1 MKKILLTFVVSILLF
16 SAFAQSS
23 IDEFTNLKSEGEMPE
38 SVLRFLNQD
47 LTSDEQNYFIKEMI
61 KDGKILYG
69 TKLNRYIEQIADHL
83 LVSYPELRQQ
93 LHFLIL
99 KSPVV
104 NASATEQGFVLV
116 NLGLIAQVSNE
127 SELAFV
133 LAHEISHFVEHH
145 ITELEKY
152 REKISPQDYKDYF
165 LRYHNRSRETEMAA
179 DKWAIERYYK
189 DSPYSYEV
197 LDGVFDVLQ
206 YSYLPFEEMP
216 FPRSFVETDFYQ
228 FPENYFLNSVAP
240 ISNRE
245 DYVDTLSTHPNIQKR
260 RANAQLLLPDNPQPE
275 RKVFVQSETLFN
287 EIRALARFECINI
300 FLTNH
305 DYGDALYNT
314 YVLQQLYPN
323 NQFLQ
328 VAMSAALYG
337 FSKHKNYGGIRSVLD
352 NYKHIEGEKQQVH
365 YFFSKVNRDEM
376 LLLALRNAWITSR
389 RYPNNDYLSL
399 ILRDLMRDLVMKNKM
414 TYTDFSDYPQGME
427 VGEIPPETPA
437 EITSDSTAVRN
448 KYQQIKQTAKN
459 RKVIP
464 NKKFKT
470 ANFMLVDLRQDEDF
484 MKLLETVTHEC
495 EDEKIHEII
504 ADEKTFA
511 VPEKIIVVNPYYY
524 YSGKKKDVKTIK
536 KNYEKSEKD
545 SETLMTL
552 AEKTTQKLDL
562 NSEIYTIEK
571 VRRMNTEQYNHYAKI
586 RHWIAD
592 FIEAD
597 DVNMVYYQSIGIDSV
612 IAELGT
618 NSISLFLVHQKNSR
632 FFNGRKVQPI
642 IYTALMPFLLPVSA
656 LQVAFLNK
664 STTIESYLVNL
675 ETGKVIRSWRQ
686 TTESSIEQ
694 AYTHAFVYD
703 VFYQIKKGK

>member
-1 MKKILLTFVVSILLF
+1 MKKFLLTCLVSILLF
-16 SAFAQSS
+16 SAFTQSS
-23 IDEFTNLKSEGEMPE
+23 IDEFTALKSEGEMSE
-38 SVLRFLNQD
+38 SVLKFLNRNFP
-47 LTSDEQNYFIKEMI
+47 SEEQNYFIKEMI

-69 TKLNRYIEQIADHL
+69 TKLNLYIEKIADNL

-99 KSPVV
+99 KSPLV

-189 DSPYSYEV
+189 NSPYSYEV

-206 YSYLPFEEMP
+206 YAYLPFEEIP
-216 FPRSFVETDFYQ
+216 FPRSFVETNFYQ
-228 FPENYFLNSVAP
+228 FPENYFLTSMAP
-240 ISNRE
+240 ISKRE
-245 DYVDTLSTHPNIQKR
+245 DYMDTLSTHPNIQKR
-260 RANAQLLLPDNPQPE
+260 RANAQLLLPDAPQPD

-300 FLTNH
+300 FLTDH
-305 DYGDALYNT
+305 DYGNALYNT
-314 YVLQQLYPN
+314 YALQQLYPE
-323 NQFLQ
+323 NQFLE

-399 ILRDLMRDLVMKNKM
+399 IVRDLMRDLVLKNKM

-437 EITSDSTAVRN
+437 ENTSDSTSVRN
-448 KYQQIKQTAKN
+448 KYQQIKQTPKN

-464 NKKFKT
+464 TKKFKT
-470 ANFMLVDLRQDEDF
+470 ENFMLVDLRQDEDF
-484 MKLLETVTHEC
+484 MKLLESVTREC
-495 EDEKIHEII
+495 EDEKINQLI
-504 ADEKTFA
+504 AEETFMI
-511 VPEKIIVVNPYYY
+511 PEKIIVANPYYY

-536 KNYEKSEKD
+536 KNYEKSEKN

-552 AEKTTQKLDL
+552 AEKTTRKLDL

-571 VRRMNTEQYNHYAKI
+571 VQQMNTGQYNNYAKV
-586 RHWIAD
+586 RNWITD
-592 FIEAD
+592 FINAD
-597 DVNMVYYQSIGIDSV
+597 NVNMVYYQSIGIDSV
-612 IAELGT
+612 VGELGT
-618 NSISLFLVHQKNSR
+618 NSISLFMVYQKNAR
-632 FFNGRKVQPI
+632 FFNGGKLLPI
-642 IYTALMPFLLPVSA
+642 TYTAFVPFLFPFSA
-656 LQVAFLNK
+656 LQIAFTNK
-664 STTIESYLVNL
+664 STIIESYLVNI

-686 TTESSIEQ
+686 TTESSMEQ

>member
-1 MKKILLTFVVSILLF
+1 MKKFLLTCLVSILFF
-16 SAFAQSS
+16 SAFTQSS
-23 IDEFTNLKSEGEMPE
+23 IDEFTALKSEGEMSE
-38 SVLRFLNQD
+38 SVLKFLNRNFP
-47 LTSDEQNYFIKEMI
+47 SEEQNYFIKEMI

-69 TKLNRYIEQIADHL
+69 TKLNLYIEKIADNL

-99 KSPVV
+99 KSPLV

-189 DSPYSYEV
+189 NSPYSYEV

-206 YSYLPFEEMP
+206 YAYLPFEEIP

-228 FPENYFLNSVAP
+228 FPENYFLTSMAP
-240 ISNRE
+240 ISKRE
-245 DYVDTLSTHPNIQKR
+245 DYMDTLSTHPNIQKR
-260 RANAQLLLPDNPQPE
+260 RANAQLLLPDAPQPD

-300 FLTNH
+300 FLTDH
-305 DYGDALYNT
+305 DYGNALYNT
-314 YVLQQLYPN
+314 YALQQLYPE
-323 NQFLQ
+323 NQFLE

-399 ILRDLMRDLVMKNKM
+399 IVRDLMRDLVLKNKM

-437 EITSDSTAVRN
+437 ENTSDSTSVRN
-448 KYQQIKQTAKN
+448 KYQQIKQTPKN

-464 NKKFKT
+464 TKKFKT
-470 ANFMLVDLRQDEDF
+470 ENFMLVDLRQDEDF
-484 MKLLETVTHEC
+484 MKLLESVTREC
-495 EDEKIHEII
+495 EDEKINQLI
-504 ADEKTFA
+504 AEETFMI
-511 VPEKIIVVNPYYY
+511 PEKIIVANPYYY

-536 KNYEKSEKD
+536 KNYEKSEKN

-552 AEKTTQKLDL
+552 AEKTTRKLDL

-571 VRRMNTEQYNHYAKI
+571 VQQMNTGQYNNYAKV
-586 RHWIAD
+586 RNWITD
-592 FIEAD
+592 FINAD
-597 DVNMVYYQSIGIDSV
+597 NVNMVYYQSIGIDSV
-612 IAELGT
+612 VGELGT
-618 NSISLFLVHQKNSR
+618 NSISLFMVYQKNAR
-632 FFNGRKVQPI
+632 FFNGGKLLPI
-642 IYTALMPFLLPVSA
+642 TYTAFVPFLFPFSA
-656 LQVAFLNK
+656 LQIAFTNK
-664 STTIESYLVNL
+664 STIIESYLVNI

>member
-1 MKKILLTFVVSILLF
+1 MKKFLLTCLVSILFF
-16 SAFAQSS
+16 SAFTQSS
-23 IDEFTNLKSEGEMPE
+23 IDEFTALKSEGEMSE
-38 SVLRFLNQD
+38 SVLKFLNRNFP
-47 LTSDEQNYFIKEMI
+47 SEEQNYFIKEMI

-69 TKLNRYIEQIADHL
+69 TKLNLYIEKIADNL

-99 KSPVV
+99 KSPLV

-189 DSPYSYEV
+189 NSPYSYEV

-206 YSYLPFEEMP
+206 YAYLPFEEIP
-216 FPRSFVETDFYQ
+216 FPRSFVETNFYQ
-228 FPENYFLNSVAP
+228 FPENYFLTSMAP
-240 ISNRE
+240 ISKRE
-245 DYVDTLSTHPNIQKR
+245 DYMDTLSTHPNIQKR
-260 RANAQLLLPDNPQPE
+260 RANAQLLLPDAPQPD

-300 FLTNH
+300 FLTDH
-305 DYGDALYNT
+305 DYGNALYNT
-314 YVLQQLYPN
+314 YALQQLYPE
-323 NQFLQ
+323 NQFLE

-399 ILRDLMRDLVMKNKM
+399 IVRDLMRDLVLKNKM

-437 EITSDSTAVRN
+437 ENTSDSTSVRN
-448 KYQQIKQTAKN
+448 KYQQIKQTPKN

-464 NKKFKT
+464 TKKFKT
-470 ANFMLVDLRQDEDF
+470 ENFMLVDLRQDEDF
-484 MKLLETVTHEC
+484 MKLLESVTREC
-495 EDEKIHEII
+495 EDEKINQLI
-504 ADEKTFA
+504 AEETFMI
-511 VPEKIIVVNPYYY
+511 PEKIIVANPYYY

-536 KNYEKSEKD
+536 KNYEKSEKN

-552 AEKTTQKLDL
+552 AEKTTRKLDL

-571 VRRMNTEQYNHYAKI
+571 VQQMNTGQYNNYAKV
-586 RHWIAD
+586 RNWITD
-592 FIEAD
+592 FINAD
-597 DVNMVYYQSIGIDSV
+597 NVNMVYYQSIGIDSV
-612 IAELGT
+612 VGELGT
-618 NSISLFLVHQKNSR
+618 NSISLFMVYQKNAR
-632 FFNGRKVQPI
+632 FFNGGKLLPI
-642 IYTALMPFLLPVSA
+642 TYTAFVPFLFPFSA
-656 LQVAFLNK
+656 LQIAFTNK
-664 STTIESYLVNL
+664 STIIESYLVNI

>member
-1 MKKILLTFVVSILLF
+1 MKKFLLTCLVSILFF
-16 SAFAQSS
+16 SAFTQSS
-23 IDEFTNLKSEGEMPE
+23 IDEFTALKSEGEMSE
-38 SVLRFLNQD
+38 SVLKFLNRNFP
-47 LTSDEQNYFIKEMI
+47 SEEQNYFIKEMI

-69 TKLNRYIEQIADHL
+69 TKLNLYIEKIADNL

-99 KSPVV
+99 KSPLV

-189 DSPYSYEV
+189 NSPYSYEV

-206 YSYLPFEEMP
+206 YAYLPFEEIP
-216 FPRSFVETDFYQ
+216 FPRSFVETNFYQ
-228 FPENYFLNSVAP
+228 FPENYFLTSMAP
-240 ISNRE
+240 ISKRE
-245 DYVDTLSTHPNIQKR
+245 DYMDTLSTHPNIQKR
-260 RANAQLLLPDNPQPE
+260 RANAQLLLPDAPQPD

-300 FLTNH
+300 FLTDH
-305 DYGDALYNT
+305 DYGNALYNT
-314 YVLQQLYPN
+314 YALQQLYPE
-323 NQFLQ
+323 NQFLE

-399 ILRDLMRDLVMKNKM
+399 IVRDLMRDLVLKNKM

-437 EITSDSTAVRN
+437 ENTSDSTAVRN
-448 KYQQIKQTAKN
+448 KYQQIKQTPKN

-464 NKKFKT
+464 TKKFKT
-470 ANFMLVDLRQDEDF
+470 ENFMLVDLRQDEDF
-484 MKLLETVTHEC
+484 MKLIESVTREC
-495 EDEKIHEII
+495 EDEKINQLI
-504 ADEKTFA
+504 AEETFMI
-511 VPEKIIVVNPYYY
+511 PEKIIVANPYYY

-536 KNYEKSEKD
+536 KNYEKSEKN

-552 AEKTTQKLDL
+552 AEKTTRKLDL

-571 VRRMNTEQYNHYAKI
+571 VQQMNTGQYNHYAKV
-586 RHWIAD
+586 RHWITD
-592 FIEAD
+592 FIHAD
-597 DVNMVYYQSIGIDSV
+597 NVNMVYYQSIGIDSV
-612 IAELGT
+612 VGELGT
-618 NSISLFLVHQKNSR
+618 NSISLFMVYQKNAR
-632 FFNGRKVQPI
+632 FFNGGKLLPI
-642 IYTALMPFLLPVSA
+642 TYTAFVPFLFPFSA
-656 LQVAFLNK
+656 LQIAFTNK
-664 STTIESYLVNL
+664 STIIESYLVNI

-686 TTESSIEQ
+686 TTESSMEQ

>member
-1 MKKILLTFVVSILLF
+1 MKKFLLTCIFGILFF
-16 SAFAQSS
+16 SAFAQPTV
-23 IDEFTNLKSEGEMPE
+23 DEFTALKSEGEMPE
-38 SVLRFLNQD
+38 SVLNFLNRN
-47 LTSDEQNYFIKEMI
+47 LPSEEQNYFIKEMI

-69 TKLNRYIEQIADHL
+69 TKLNLYIEKIADNL

-99 KSPVV
+99 KSPLV

-152 REKISPQDYKDYF
+152 QEKISPQDYKDYF

-189 DSPYSYEV
+189 NSPYSYEV

-206 YSYLPFEEMP
+206 YAYLPFEEIP
-216 FPRSFVETDFYQ
+216 FPRSFVETNFYQ
-228 FPENYFLNSVAP
+228 FPENYFLTSMAP
-240 ISNRE
+240 ISKRE
-245 DYVDTLSTHPNIQKR
+245 DYMDTLSTHPNIQKR
-260 RANAQLLLPDNPQPE
+260 RANAQLLLPDAPQPD

-300 FLTNH
+300 FLTDH
-305 DYGDALYNT
+305 DYGNALYNT
-314 YVLQQLYPN
+314 YALQQLYPE
-323 NQFLQ
+323 NQFLE

-399 ILRDLMRDLVMKNKM
+399 IVRDLMRDLVLKNKM

-437 EITSDSTAVRN
+437 ENTSDSTSVRN
-448 KYQQIKQTAKN
+448 KYQQIKQTPKN

-464 NKKFKT
+464 TKKFKT
-470 ANFMLVDLRQDEDF
+470 ENFMLVDLRQDEDF
-484 MKLLETVTHEC
+484 MKLLESVTREC
-495 EDEKIHEII
+495 EDEKINQLI
-504 ADEKTFA
+504 AEETFMI
-511 VPEKIIVVNPYYY
+511 PEKIIVANPYYY

-536 KNYEKSEKD
+536 KNYEKSEKN

-552 AEKTTQKLDL
+552 AEKTTRKLDL

-571 VRRMNTEQYNHYAKI
+571 VQQMNTGQYNNYAKV
-586 RHWIAD
+586 RNWITD
-592 FIEAD
+592 FINAD
-597 DVNMVYYQSIGIDSV
+597 NVNMVYYQSIGIDSV
-612 IAELGT
+612 VGELGT
-618 NSISLFLVHQKNSR
+618 NSISLFMVYQKNAR
-632 FFNGRKVQPI
+632 FFNGGKLLPI
-642 IYTALMPFLLPVSA
+642 TYTAFVPFLFPFSA
-656 LQVAFLNK
+656 LQIAFTNK
-664 STTIESYLVNL
+664 STIIESYLVNI